1 MERNTSFSQEQ
12 DGPLPSDE
20 QWNDLYRR
28 LFVRTLQLIRSL
40 HVPAW
45 HGQEE
50 DLARD
55 IVQTTLERAII
66 RLRQAAAGEATPIAS
81 LPGFCWTTAHNH
93 CLDLKRR
100 EQRLIRLYT
109 YTDQPRWDLEE
120 QLSAGYDPIG
130 DIIEQ
135 ITQTSSLAVV
145 AHLIVTLPDG
155 QRTALLI
162 NLAYLSFP
170 YFSNE
175 QTPLETA
182 LRHVGITL
190 RDYVAKYPVDAKQK
204 NRYASSL
211 SLAYKKLRH
220 LATSQ
225 ACSESFVA

>member
-1 MERNTSFSQEQ
+1 MEQNISSSQHLVGSLLSEQ
-12 DGPLPSDE
+12 
-20 QWNDLYRR
+20 QWKDLERR
-28 LFVRTLQLIRSL
+28 LFARTFHFIHRLQ
-40 HVPAW
+40 VPAW
-45 HGQEE
+45 RGQEE
-50 DLARD
+50 DLAHD

-93 CLDLKRR
+93 CLDLKRH

-135 ITQTSSLAVV
+135 IAQTSSLAVV
-145 AHLIVTLPDG
+145 AHLIVTLPNG

-190 RDYVAKYPVDAKQK
+190 RDYVSMYPVDAKQK

-220 LATSQ
+220 LAKSL

>member
-1 MERNTSFSQEQ
+1 MERDTSFSQEQ

-20 QWNDLYRR
+20 QWDDLYRR
-28 LFVRTLQLIRSL
+28 LFVRTLHFIRSL

-45 HGQEE
+45 RGQEE
-50 DLARD
+50 DLAHD

-66 RLRQAAAGEATPIAS
+66 RLRQTDTGEAVPIAS
-81 LPGFCWTTAHNH
+81 LLSFCARIAHNL
-93 CLDLKRR
+93 CVDLQRR
-100 EQRLIRLYT
+100 EQRLVRLYT
-109 YTDQPRWDLEE
+109 DTDQPRWDLEE

-135 ITQTSSLAVV
+135 IAQTSSLAVV
-145 AHLIVTLPDG
+145 AHLIITLPNG

-175 QTPLETA
+175 QTLLETA
-182 LRHVGITL
+182 LAHVGITL
-190 RDYVAKYPVDAKQK
+190 RDYVAMYPVDAKQK